1 MYCSN
6 RHSIPQIFDERRMR
20 MTDLEQRIYNDIKSS
35 EQFYFSSSA
44 SEKYLE
50 NEAIKNLISRGLI
63 VKTSE
68 TLGYIIGYVI

>member
-1 MYCSN
+1 
-6 RHSIPQIFDERRMR
+6 
-20 MTDLEQRIYNDIKSS
+20 MTDLEQRIYSDIKSS
-35 EQFYFSSSA
+35 EQFYFSSSV

>member
-1 MYCSN
+1 MDCSN
-6 RHSIPQIFDERRMR
+6 RHSIHQLSDERRMR
-20 MTDLEQRIYNDIKSS
+20 MTDLEQRIYSDIKSS
-35 EQFYFSSSA
+35 EQFYFSSSV